1 MKTPIALLAV
11 VALSLSVSAND
22 RITALKAELFKTEA
36 DFCALSVKS
45 GAPAAFNA
53 YIAPDGI
60 LLSAGPDT
68 RGEQVVKERFL
79 DYTIG
84 ATLTWTPLLA
94 DVAESGDLGYTTG
107 VSEFRIPGKDGAADK
122 VTHGRYFTIWKRQPD
137 GSWKFVLDGGSA
149 DHAKKKDPVPAATT
163 TSP

>member
-1 MKTPIALLAV
+1 M
-11 VALSLSVSAND
+11 
-22 RITALKAELFKTEA
+22 
-36 DFCALSVKS
+36 KS
-45 GAPAAFNA
+45 GAPAAFSA

-60 LLSAGPDT
+60 LLGVGPDT

-84 ATLTWTPLLA
+84 ATLTWTPLLGGCRGLRRSRLH
-94 DVAESGDLGYTTG
+94 DRRLGIP
-107 VSEFRIPGKDGAADK
+107 IPGKDGAPDK

-137 GSWKFVLDGGSA
+137 GSWKCVLDGGSA